1 MESIKYLFGICKYIV
16 TNWENAYGFKLF
28 LKVILLWLII
38 PEIILFAMYCVILGI
53 LKVLYYIFNFFSGA
67 YLLAIIINKIIDILH
82 FIVLLIFS
90 SIMFI
95 LGGIACIYDLK
106 SFINFLRSSRPETE

>member
-38 PEIILFAMYCVILGI
+38 PEIILFAMYCVIRGI
-53 LKVLYYIFNFFSGA
+53 LIVLDYIFNFLSGA
-67 YLLAIIINKIIDILH
+67 YILALIINKIIDVLY
-82 FIVLLIFS
+82 FIVFLIFS
-90 SIMFI
+90 FMMIIF
-95 LGGIACIYDLK
+95 GGIACIYDLK
-106 SFINFLRSSRPETE
+106 SFINFLKSSKPETE